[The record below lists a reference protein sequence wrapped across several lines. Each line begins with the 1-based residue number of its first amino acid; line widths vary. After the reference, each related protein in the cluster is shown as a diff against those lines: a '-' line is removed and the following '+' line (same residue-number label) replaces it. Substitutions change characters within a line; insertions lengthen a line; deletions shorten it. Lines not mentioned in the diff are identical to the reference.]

1 MDEDDIKDDITNAYL
16 LALFGWQH
24 ISPQIPGVQCS
35 LCFARGQFHIDQQ
48 TFDAFNE
55 HRVYCPWRNSQIAR
69 ALPPKKHYETKTLSG
84 IEWMTQVVHIE
95 YALLV
100 RRHHLGFH
108 NQHIKDEV
116 YKKVKKEIAQSY
128 KLLDEIMPRIKQI
141 ETIE

>member
-1 MDEDDIKDDITNAYL
+1 MNAYL

-24 ISPQIPGVQCS
+24 INPQMPGVQCS
-35 LCFARGQFHIDQQ
+35 LCFARSKFPIDQQ

-55 HRVYCPWRNSQIAR
+55 HRMYCPWRNSQIAR
-69 ALPPKKHYETKTLSG
+69 ALSPKKHYETKTLSG

-95 YALLV
+95 YGLLV

-116 YKKVKKEIAQSY
+116 YKKIKKEITQSY
-128 KLLDEIMPRIKQI
+128 NLLDETMPRIKQI